1 MPNFI
6 SENDIE
12 LAMVQRLQHLY
23 GYDTLNG
30 NTADPVGLNDDSR
43 RTDKREV
50 ILHDHL
56 KTHTRRCQ
64 QRTVGKHYL
73 PADVIVCKSA
83 EFPYL

>member
-50 ILHDHL
+50 ILHDRL
-56 KTHTRRCQ
+56 KTHTPP
-64 QRTVGKHYL
+64 L
-73 PADVIVCKSA
+73 PAANRGKALFAS
-83 EFPYL
+83 